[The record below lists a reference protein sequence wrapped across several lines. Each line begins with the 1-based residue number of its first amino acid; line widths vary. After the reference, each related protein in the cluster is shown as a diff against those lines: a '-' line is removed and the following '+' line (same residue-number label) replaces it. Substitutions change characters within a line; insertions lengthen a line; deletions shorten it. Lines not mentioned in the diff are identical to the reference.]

1 MPKQTGK
8 RSRQEEI
15 QEAAREAMAAGAT
28 AADGAE
34 MPPLGGAGTG
44 TTHAGSA
51 SAATTA
57 AAAAASHPTDVEA
70 ADMDAIAAAVAN
82 DVAAG
87 EMMAGIEHAHAQAA
101 AQAVA
106 AQAAAEAVAEAAAAT
121 AAGEAAAAAFIADQS
136 QPMKRSRIDQIVG
149 LGTGMEIDPHSQ
161 ADLLQYAPSQAG
173 SSKRSE
179 TWFNHFERLKAFK
192 EETGHFHLPKRDPL
206 SQWAR
211 DQRTQKAK
219 QDKGMS
225 STLTPERREALESI
239 GFPWRLWTKK
249 TWEERITDLEAF
261 RQANGH
267 CDVPI
272 RRDVPQ
278 SMATWVDEQ
287 RKLYRL
293 KHLKGKKTAL
303 TDEREAQLTAMGFS
317 WYRYGPTS
325 WEERI
330 EDLKRYKA
338 MHGGE
343 LSWLLVRSIIL
354 LHIISN
360 QEP

>member
-1 MPKQTGK
+1 MPTLTESGK
-8 RSRQEEI
+8 RTRQEEI
-15 QEAAREAMAAGAT
+15 QEAAREAMATGAA
-28 AADGAE
+28 AADDAE
-34 MPPLGGAGTG
+34 MPPLAVGAG
-44 TTHAGSA
+44 TTHAASA
-51 SAATTA
+51 AAAATTA
-57 AAAAASHPTDVEA
+57 AAAAASHPSAVEA
-70 ADMDAIAAAVAN
+70 ADMDAIAVAVAN

-87 EMMAGIEHAHAQAA
+87 QMIAGLEHAQAQAA
-101 AQAVA
+101 AA
-106 AQAAAEAVAEAAAAT
+106 AAAAAETVAEVTAAT
-121 AAGEAAAAAFIADQS
+121 DAGEAAAAAFIADQS

-179 TWFNHFERLKAFK
+179 TWFNHFARLKAFK

-249 TWEERITDLEAF
+249 TWEERIAELEAF

-272 RRDVPQ
+272 RRTEPQ

-287 RKLYRL
+287 RKLWRL
-293 KHLKGKKTAL
+293 KHTMGKKTAL
-303 TDEREAQLTAMGFS
+303 TDEREQQLTAMGFS
-317 WYRYGPTS
+317 WFRYGPSS
-325 WEERI
+325 WDDRI
-330 EDLKRYKA
+330 EDLRRYKE

-343 LSWLLVRSIIL
+343 FLFYLFAVMWWLKINEWS
-354 LHIISN
+354 
-360 QEP
+360 

>member
-15 QEAAREAMAAGAT
+15 QEAARLAAN
-28 AADGAE
+28 GAE
-34 MPPLGGAGTG
+34 MPPLGGGATGAAG
-44 TTHAGSA
+44 TTHAAS
-51 SAATTA
+51 SAA
-57 AAAAASHPTDVEA
+57 E
-70 ADMDAIAAAVAN
+70 MDAIAAAVVN

-87 EMMAGIEHAHAQAA
+87 EMMAGIEQAAQAAQAA
-101 AQAVA
+101 AQAV
-106 AQAAAEAVAEAAAAT
+106 
-121 AAGEAAAAAFIADQS
+121 AGEAAAAAFIHDQNA
-136 QPMKRSRIDQIVG
+136 PMKRSRIDQIVG

-161 ADLLQYAPSQAG
+161 ADLLQYAPSQSG

-179 TWFNHFERLKAFK
+179 TWFHHLEQLKAFK
-192 EETGHFHLPKRDPL
+192 EEHGHFHLPKNSSL

-219 QDKGMS
+219 IDKGMS
-225 STLTPERREALESI
+225 STLTPERREALDAI

-249 TWEERITDLEAF
+249 SWEDRIADLEAF

-272 RRDVPQ
+272 RREEPQ
-278 SMATWVDEQ
+278 SIATWVDEQ

-293 KHLKGKKTAL
+293 KHVKGKKTAL

-317 WYRYGPTS
+317 WYKYGPTS
-325 WEERI
+325 WEDRI

-338 MHGGE
+338 LHGGE
-343 LSWLLVRSIIL
+343 SL
-354 LHIISN
+354 
-360 QEP
+360 

>member
-15 QEAAREAMAAGAT
+15 QEAAREAMAAGAS
-28 AADGAE
+28 AADGVE
-34 MPPLGGAGTG
+34 MPPLGAGAGTSA
-44 TTHAGSA
+44 THA
-51 SAATTA
+51 T
-57 AAAAASHPTDVEA
+57 AAAAASHPTAVEA

-87 EMMAGIEHAHAQAA
+87 EMMAGIEHAHAAQAA

-106 AQAAAEAVAEAAAAT
+106 AQAAAEAVAEVAAAT

-179 TWFNHFERLKAFK
+179 TWFNHFERLKAFR

-249 TWEERITDLEAF
+249 TWEERIADLEAF

-272 RRDVPQ
+272 RRNEPQ

-293 KHLKGKKTAL
+293 KHVKGKKTAL

-325 WEERI
+325 WEDRI

-343 LSWLLVRSIIL
+343 LS
-354 LHIISN
+354 
-360 QEP
+360 

>member
-1 MPKQTGK
+1 MPKQSGK

-15 QEAAREAMAAGAT
+15 QEAARVAMAAGA
-28 AADGAE
+28 DDVE
-34 MPPLGGAGTG
+34 MPPLGGVAGAGTA
-44 TTHAGSA
+44 H
-51 SAATTA
+51 AATTA
-57 AAAAASHPTDVEA
+57 AAAAASHPSAVEA
-70 ADMDAIAAAVAN
+70 ADMDAIAVAVAN

-87 EMMAGIEHAHAQAA
+87 EMIAGIEHAHAH
-101 AQAVA
+101 A
-106 AQAAAEAVAEAAAAT
+106 AQAAAEAVAEVAAATAAGT

-192 EETGHFHLPKRDPL
+192 EETGHFHLPKRDSL

-211 DQRTQKAK
+211 DQRTQKTK

-249 TWEERITDLEAF
+249 TWEERINDLEAF

-278 SMATWVDEQ
+278 SLATWVDEQ

-293 KHLKGKKTAL
+293 KHTKGKKTAL
-303 TDEREAQLTAMGFS
+303 TDEREVQLTAMGFS

-330 EDLKRYKA
+330 EDLKRYKEV
-338 MHGGE
+338 HGGE
-343 LSWLLVRSIIL
+343 LVVLRCVVLM
-354 LHIISN
+354 
-360 QEP
+360 